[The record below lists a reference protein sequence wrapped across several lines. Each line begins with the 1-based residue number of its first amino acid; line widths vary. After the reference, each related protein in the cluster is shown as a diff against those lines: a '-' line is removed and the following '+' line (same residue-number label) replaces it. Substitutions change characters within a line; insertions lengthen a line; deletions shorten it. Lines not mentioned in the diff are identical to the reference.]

1 MALKFNKILIVRLS
15 AIGDVINTIPALVVL
30 KHNFPLS
37 HISWVVED
45 KAKDLLLGYPYL
57 DNVFILKRRSGNRI
71 SRALSLIR
79 KLRESKFDVAIDF
92 QGNLKSGLVASLS
105 GATTRIG
112 IKPAKE
118 CNTLFTNY
126 KINLPDQRMNRVERN
141 LYILKSLGLDI
152 NILEWSKI
160 PPPFTKPDELYIDK
174 FLSVHN
180 PQEKPVVIL
189 HPGTSE
195 FGIFK
200 RWHPQKYAQLADRL
214 IESLNICCII
224 SWSGKEKK
232 LAESISARMKHKP
245 LIIDEAI
252 SINKFAALIK
262 HALLFI
268 GSDSA
273 PLHLANLLGINI
285 IGLYGPKDPIIYGP
299 YSPATYPPEADLPM
313 AQSSNQKTASDKT
326 RSTKPVI
333 ISAAQKGISCS
344 PCRKRKCNN
353 PICMESITVEEIFQQ
368 SSTLLL
374 K

>member
-15 AIGDVINTIPALVVL
+15 AIGDVINTIPALAVL
-30 KHNFPLS
+30 RHNFPYS

-57 DNVFILKRRSGNRI
+57 DNVFILKRRSSNRI
-71 SRALSLIR
+71 SRSLSLIR
-79 KLRESKFDVAIDF
+79 ELRESKFDIAIDF
-92 QGNLKSGLVASLS
+92 QGNLKSGLVTFLS
-105 GATTRIG
+105 GATTRVG

-118 CNTLFTNY
+118 GNALFTNY
-126 KINLPDQRMNRVERN
+126 KITLPDQRINRVERN
-141 LYILKSLGLDI
+141 LYILKSLGLDM
-152 NILEWSKI
+152 NISEWNKI
-160 PPPFTKPDELYIDK
+160 PPPFTTSDKSYINK
-174 FLSVHN
+174 FLSTHN
-180 PQEKPVVIL
+180 QQEKPLVII

-224 SWSGKEKK
+224 SWGGKEKT
-232 LAESISARMKHKP
+232 LAESISAQMKHKP

-252 SINKFAALIK
+252 SINKFAALIR
-262 HALLFI
+262 HARLFI

-273 PLHLANLLGINI
+273 PLHLANLLGIQT

-299 YSPATYPPEADLPM
+299 YSSATHKG
-313 AQSSNQKTASDKT
+313 KTN
-326 RSTKPVI
+326 KPII

-344 PCRKRKCNN
+344 PCQRRKCNN
-353 PICMESITVEEIFQQ
+353 PICMESITVEKIFQQ
-368 SSTLLL
+368 SSILLL
-374 K
+374 KKLL